1 MAAAVVVVATAVET
15 VVAMAEAEAAVAVAS
30 VADPNR
36 FPNKKS
42 PHMRALFCVLKA
54 QSRTNKVT
62 KGSGPT

>member
-1 MAAAVVVVATAVET
+1 VVVVAATAVET
-15 VVAMAEAEAAVAVAS
+15 VVAMAEAAVAVAS